1 MASSLPTPADCCS
14 PCSGTATVQVPGPT
28 GSAGSNGSNGTNGVN
43 AYTLTDGTFVM
54 PAELANVTVTVD
66 DSSWMTS
73 GQVLF
78 VQTAGHMEVQST
90 PTSTSV
96 ILKNLEDAA
105 TSAYPDNAAPSTVI
119 SNDSSVSPAGLQGP
133 AGTAAS
139 GTAPDSSTYL
149 TVENETADLPSSV
162 QLEGL
167 GTGIVAFNDTS
178 NTVSVK
184 PVGVADNDSLEVD
197 DAAGLTNGELCRA
210 TADGIESVN
219 AATGRTTLGLGTS
232 AIVDTGVANNEVVT
246 VDAVGGLTNGE
257 VCIATAAGIQTTPAT
272 SLLTATYGLLGE
284 VTGVD
289 MTSGPNDNNITV
301 TASRYAVDK
310 IIVENASADVSAAQA
325 GFFTG
330 TGGGGTALANSG
342 PGTLSNLTAGGKQQQ
357 LTLTASAT
365 TDTFTTS
372 TLYFRVTVGAASGTA
387 DCHVYGYIFA

>member
-14 PCSGTATVQVPGPT
+14 PCSGTATVQVPGPA
-28 GSAGSNGSNGTNGVN
+28 GSDGSNGSNGTNGVN

-96 ILKNLEDAA
+96 ILKNLEE
-105 TSAYPDNAAPSTVI
+105 
-119 SNDSSVSPAGLQGP
+119 
-133 AGTAAS
+133 GTAAS

-167 GTGIVAFNDTS
+167 GTGIVAFNDAS

-184 PVGVADNDSLEVD
+184 TVGVADDDSLEVD

-210 TADGIESVN
+210 TASGIESVN
-219 AATGRTTLGLGTS
+219 AATGRSTLGLGTS
-232 AIVDTGVANNEVVT
+232 AIVDTGVADNEVVT
-246 VDAVGGLTNGE
+246 VDAAGGLTNGE
-257 VCIATAAGIQTTPAT
+257 VCIATAAGIETTPAS

-310 IIVENASADVSAAQA
+310 IIVENASADISAAQA

-357 LTLTASAT
+357 LTL
-365 TDTFTTS
+365 
-372 TLYFRVTVGAASGTA
+372 
-387 DCHVYGYIFA
+387 YIFA